1 MDVTTAILFTVTCDK
16 SMSVGTLTTHW
27 QVCYW
32 NAYENQ
38 RAPKMHSV
46 CVSRWHGEDW
56 EQFSWSHPALPN
68 SELALLRPQDKNY
81 WLNFFFYLLHVL
93 SNSAG
98 TKPCL
103 NCHSRQVL
111 FFPLGLRLTG
121 RKKEENNG
129 WNNKNKIFIKC
140 EHLLYILGVLYR
152 IQI

>member
-56 EQFSWSHPALPN
+56 EQFSWSHSALPN

-81 WLNFFFYLLHVL
+81 WLNFFFTYFMYSRTLLARNHAWTVTAAKYSFSLWASDSLGGKKKKTMDEIIKRKYLSSV
-93 SNSAG
+93 N
-98 TKPCL
+98 
-103 NCHSRQVL
+103 
-111 FFPLGLRLTG
+111 
-121 RKKEENNG
+121 
-129 WNNKNKIFIKC
+129 IY
-140 EHLLYILGVLYR
+140 YIY
-152 IQI
+152 